1 MAFTIPQGL
10 HIVNAY
16 GPCAADDIDTNAD
29 YVCLKNVHRAFI
41 LVKHAGANDTDLV
54 IGVKEATAV
63 AGTSAAA
70 ITTTF
75 PIWTS
80 AGTTSADAWTKE
92 TNAATYTIDPA
103 TKGSAIVI
111 MQIDPSIL
119 SAGFDCIQ
127 VYTTGGHADNFVD
140 AMYVLQMSFK
150 DPSPVS
156 AIVD

>member
-16 GPCAADDIDTNAD
+16 GPCAGNGIGTSADW
-29 YVCLKNVHRAFI
+29 VCLKNVHRAFVF
-41 LVKHAGANDTDLV
+41 VKHAGANDTDLV

-70 ITTTF
+70 ITATF

-80 AGTTSADAWTKE
+80 AGTTSADTWTKE
-92 TNAATYTIDPA
+92 TNAASYTIDPA

-111 MQIDPSIL
+111 MQIDPSIF
-119 SAGFDCIQ
+119 SAGFDCLQ
-127 VYTTGGHADNFVD
+127 VYTTGGHASNFVD
-140 AMYVLQMSFK
+140 AAYILQMSFK
-150 DPSPVS
+150 DPSPIS